1 MRMLVL
7 GAGLQGSACAYDLL
21 QNPEVERVTLAD
33 ARLREPARFLE
44 RYTKDARLNR
54 TQLDARDADAV
65 SAVMSSVD
73 ACMNALP
80 YYFNES
86 ISRLAI
92 DAGIHC
98 CDLGGNTEIVFRQLE
113 LDGAAR
119 ERGVSIIP
127 DCGLAPGMVNILAEA
142 AMSQLHAV
150 ESLKTFVGGL
160 PQHPKPP
167 LNYQI
172 VYSLEGVLDYYT
184 TPSWV
189 LRDGEPVEVEALSD
203 VELLEFGEPV
213 GTLEAFHTA
222 GGLSTM
228 AWNYRGKVRS
238 MEYKTLRYPGHAS
251 VMRAIRQL
259 GLLSQEPVRVDGSA
273 VVPRQM
279 FIACAE
285 PRLRRPSD
293 RDLVALRV
301 VAEGTVDGARK
312 RVVYE
317 VIDLYDEAT
326 GVGAMER
333 TTGFSLSVTGQFQ
346 ARGITNGSGVATA
359 ARSVPAQPYVDA
371 LAERGIRIRNRIE
384 AVS

>member
-1 MRMLVL
+1 
-7 GAGLQGSACAYDLL
+7 
-21 QNPEVERVTLAD
+21 
-33 ARLREPARFLE
+33 
-44 RYTKDARLNR
+44 
-54 TQLDARDADAV
+54 
-65 SAVMSSVD
+65 
-73 ACMNALP
+73 
-80 YYFNES
+80 
-86 ISRLAI
+86 
-92 DAGIHC
+92 
-98 CDLGGNTEIVFRQLE
+98 
-113 LDGAAR
+113 
-119 ERGVSIIP
+119 
-127 DCGLAPGMVNILAEA
+127 
-142 AMSQLHAV
+142 
-150 ESLKTFVGGL
+150 
-160 PQHPKPP
+160 
-167 LNYQI
+167 
-172 VYSLEGVLDYYT
+172 
-184 TPSWV
+184 
-189 LRDGEPVEVEALSD
+189 
-203 VELLEFGEPV
+203 
-213 GTLEAFHTA
+213 
-222 GGLSTM
+222 M